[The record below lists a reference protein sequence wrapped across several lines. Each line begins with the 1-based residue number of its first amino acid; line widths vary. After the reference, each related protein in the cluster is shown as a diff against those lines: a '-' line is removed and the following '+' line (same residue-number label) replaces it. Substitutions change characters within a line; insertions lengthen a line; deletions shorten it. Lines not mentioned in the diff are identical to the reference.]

1 MCKQDTVLKTIK
13 KMAKNGELTD
23 CAVMLAEA
31 QAEDYKIMDTRIDTI
46 ESKVTEIDNKVDN
59 VLLILNRQQ
68 SAIAIV
74 RAFIKNPI
82 TLGFLL
88 LWLTRFF
95 SSDAIALIMPFIE
108 KGL

>member
-13 KMAKNGELTD
+13 KMAKNGELSD

-31 QAEDYKIMDTRIDTI
+31 QAEDYKIMDTRIDKI
-46 ESKVTEIDNKVDN
+46 ETKVTEIDNKVDN

-68 SAIAIV
+68 SVIANIK
-74 RAFIKNPI
+74 AFVKNPI

-88 LWLTRFF
+88 LWLTKFF
-95 SSDAIALIMPFIE
+95 NLEAIAQIMPFIE